1 MGFIFDMGKT
11 GPSFTAV
18 GKPNPKKKESHVRLV
33 PPNVFFCLHC
43 GERYDMATPVSLG
56 IMAAIGK
63 AFDKDHKKCRLDKVR
78 GVACTYCFKFGHPMA
93 NCPLYKGDPEAWL
106 NGPDVGMSSR
116 ALCLVIM
123 GRLDPALVRHVP
135 HDTQDFG
142 RCYRLLKAM
151 GWEDRVNAMANAPGW
166 GGLVSAW
173 AELTQLYEEELP
185 SGVCP
190 RLYERMQAVSVSSD
204 THRPIHHVWPTP
216 RQ

>member
-1 MGFIFDMGKT
+1 MGFIFDMGRT
-11 GPSFTAV
+11 GSSFTAV
-18 GKPNPKKKESHVRLV
+18 GVPNRKKKESHVRLV

-63 AFDKDHKKCRLDKVR
+63 AFDKDHKRCKLDKVR

-93 NCPLYKGDPEAWL
+93 SCPLLDYKCNPEAWL

-123 GRLDPALVRHVP
+123 GRLDPAHVRDVP
-135 HDTQDFG
+135 HDPQDFG
-142 RCYRLLKAM
+142 RCYRMLKAM
-151 GWEDRVNAMANAPGW
+151 GWEDRVGVMKYAPGW
-166 GGLVSAW
+166 GGLVGAW

-190 RLYERMQAVSVSSD
+190 RLFERMQALLV
-204 THRPIHHVWPTP
+204 
-216 RQ
+216 